1 MRIGALQN
9 NNINPHFQGV
19 IKLQNFKKGGEI
31 IERKTSIDLDRG
43 LSLSAL
49 ENVFDGNWANQGIM
63 SVQSK
68 KLSQYIAA
76 IKQTLDWS
84 FPKRNKK
91 LVPVELKR
99 FETGYS
105 VKVGDDF
112 KITHLRE
119 DYLVWDKF

>member
-1 MRIGALQN
+1 MRIAALQN
-9 NNINPHFQGV
+9 TNINPQFQGV

-43 LSLSAL
+43 LSMSAL
-49 ENVFDGNWANQGIM
+49 ENVFDGNWANQGIKK
-63 SVQSK
+63 VQNE
-68 KLSQYIAA
+68 KLTQYIVA
-76 IKQTLDWS
+76 IKQTLDLS
-84 FPKRNKK
+84 FPKRSKK

-112 KITHLRE
+112 KITHERE
-119 DYLVWDKF
+119 DYFVWDKF